1 MKRKNTPHY
10 LKKLY
15 LNSCLEEIKAQKPGN
30 VSSKS
35 NIPGLQKNK
44 FFRAAKISSEPL
56 TNINLSIGESI
67 YNACKRCMNELGSNY
82 NLGIILLCAPIIR
95 ASLKEFESKKEFL
108 LGLKNIILNID
119 KKETEYI
126 VKAIKICNPAGINK
140 YNSKGNIMKKNL
152 TNFTFYDLAVMSQ
165 DFDRISGCYASNYK
179 EIFNEALP
187 YFRYQRKKKKK
198 FAIERLYLR
207 LLSIKNDSHIQ
218 RKFNSSKAKEIRHL
232 SLNFYKKLTNFN
244 DFNEYKNLLWLNNYL
259 KRKHINPGT
268 CADLTVTT
276 LLIDKIMAIVKYSIN
291 DTYT

>member
-165 DFDRISGCYASNYK
+165 DFDRISECYASNYK

-218 RKFNSSKAKEIRHL
+218 RKFNSSKAEEIRHL
-232 SLNFYKKLTNFN
+232 SLNFYKKLINFN

-276 LLIDKIMAIVKYSIN
+276 LLIDKIMDIVKYSIN